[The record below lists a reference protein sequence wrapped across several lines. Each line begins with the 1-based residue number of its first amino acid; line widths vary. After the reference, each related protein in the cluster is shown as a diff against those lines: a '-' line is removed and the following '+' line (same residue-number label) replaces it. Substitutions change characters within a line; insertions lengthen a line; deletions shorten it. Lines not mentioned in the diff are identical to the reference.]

1 MHILQLLL
9 FHLTGSAHHQI
20 LGVFVH
26 GEGNDLPDGV
36 FSCQEHDHAVHTWG
50 NAGVGRRAIGEGV
63 VHGGEFGL
71 YILLAQADQ
80 GKGLDHDLRHMVLPS
95 GSGIQVPGLLRGGEL
110 ANPMGI
116 APRVYDNQELRR
128 VRYSELDCNGH
139 LSNTKYL
146 NWMEDL
152 LPTQWHRDHAL
163 SKVHICYLNE
173 ARADQEIALSW
184 VLEDEALALE
194 GRRDTGETTNR
205 VFALQALYRQTRA
218 GASV

>member
-1 MHILQLLL
+1 M
-9 FHLTGSAHHQI
+9 
-20 LGVFVH
+20 
-26 GEGNDLPDGV
+26 
-36 FSCQEHDHAVHTWG
+36 
-50 NAGVGRRAIGEGV
+50 
-63 VHGGEFGL
+63 
-71 YILLAQADQ
+71 
-80 GKGLDHDLRHMVLPS
+80 
-95 GSGIQVPGLLRGGEL
+95 
-110 ANPMGI
+110 
-116 APRVYDNQELRR
+116 
-128 VRYSELDCNGH
+128 RYSELDCNGH

-205 VFALQALYRQTRA
+205 VFALA
-218 GASV
+218 GSVPADEGGSKRLS